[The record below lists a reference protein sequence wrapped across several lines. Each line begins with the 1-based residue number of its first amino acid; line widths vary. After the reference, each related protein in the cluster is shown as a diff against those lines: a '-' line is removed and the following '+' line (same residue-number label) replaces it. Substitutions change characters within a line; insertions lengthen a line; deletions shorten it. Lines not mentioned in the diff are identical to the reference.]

1 MCERYS
7 ARFRS
12 DLLGAEDSESRNGPV
27 FFFLITDI
35 VNIRDEAMCRNVIGC
50 WGAHFLFPSFYS
62 SSFRTHIS
70 STVTIATNRQKD
82 YRNIQITRKRSSLY
96 IFLLLTLFY
105 ICLFPS
111 YLQLLPLSHYS
122 FAHLMCNKCIGS
134 RRKSVKYL
142 CSGSRQKQKRR
153 QNKTVFVCFLNCYY
167 HYNVFTLMILV
178 AITKKKCSLI
188 RILVDS
194 QLFFTSW
201 LHTKLII

>member
-1 MCERYS
+1 MYVCERSS

-82 YRNIQITRKRSSLY
+82 CRNIQITRKRSSLY
-96 IFLLLTLFY
+96 IFLLLTLFLY
-105 ICLFPS
+105 LLVSFLFTTPPLVS
-111 YLQLLPLSHYS
+111 YYS

-153 QNKTVFVCFLNCYY
+153 QSKTVFVCFLNCYY

-178 AITKKKCSLI
+178 AITKKKC
-188 RILVDS
+188 
-194 QLFFTSW
+194 
-201 LHTKLII
+201 